1 MRANE
6 SLLGP
11 LGIRS
16 QQDIELQGSGVRWR
30 GNAHGSQRG
39 EGAGMTGINSRLQ
52 CGSDTGET
60 GGGERTGLRLKL
72 SCDEEPRMP
81 WPTQG
86 WELERTLSSGVL
98 CSKLSFVRSMHQA
111 FIPLYC
117 SDTSC
122 RLSQEGSDLE
132 QRIHLQLWPWRS
144 WSLWSCNPEQGTLSF
159 HERASERQNSMSV
172 TGSNWIGE
180 WHDLLSF

>member
-39 EGAGMTGINSRLQ
+39 EGAGMTGVNSRLQ
-52 CGSDTGET
+52 GRSDTVET
-60 GGGERTGLRLKL
+60 GGGERTWLRLKL
-72 SCDEEPRMP
+72 SCDEEPKMP

-86 WELERTLSSGVL
+86 
-98 CSKLSFVRSMHQA
+98 
-111 FIPLYC
+111 
-117 SDTSC
+117 
-122 RLSQEGSDLE
+122 
-132 QRIHLQLWPWRS
+132 
-144 WSLWSCNPEQGTLSF
+144 
-159 HERASERQNSMSV
+159 
-172 TGSNWIGE
+172 
-180 WHDLLSF
+180 